1 MHPAFC
7 PPDPSALPIRLVR
20 PAAWEALAPT
30 LPAPWRAQAK
40 VADFKGQTGK
50 LVIVPNAEGAPDGA
64 LFGLGEAADPMQI
77 GSLPGKLP
85 AGDWRLEDADGLDAT
100 RLEVAWGLGAYRFT
114 RYKKADPKAVRLA
127 TSQDVSALVDAV
139 WFARDL
145 VNTPAEDMGPDALE
159 AAARDLAAA
168 HGANVTVITGDELI
182 AQGYPMVHAVG
193 RAAAKAPRYVELTW
207 GRDGARKLALVGKG
221 VTFDSGGLDIK
232 PASGMALMKKDM
244 GGAAAVMA
252 LARLIMGAGLDV
264 RLSVHLP
271 LVENAISGSAFRPGD
286 VFRTRK
292 GLTIEIDNTDAEG
305 RLILCDALARACELE
320 PELVIDMATLTGAAR
335 VALGPDLAPF
345 YTSDEA
351 LAADFTA
358 AAAAA
363 SEPVWRMPLWAPYL
377 DDLDSPI
384 ADMKNSGGAFAGSI
398 TAALFL
404 GKFVTAPSWMHLD
417 IYAWNPSE
425 KPGRPKGGEATA
437 VRALWK
443 FLTRRFAHLERMN
456 NML

>member
-1 MHPAFC
+1 
-7 PPDPSALPIRLVR
+7 
-20 PAAWEALAPT
+20 
-30 LPAPWRAQAK
+30 
-40 VADFKGQTGK
+40 
-50 LVIVPNAEGAPDGA
+50 
-64 LFGLGEAADPMQI
+64 
-77 GSLPGKLP
+77 
-85 AGDWRLEDADGLDAT
+85 
-100 RLEVAWGLGAYRFT
+100 
-114 RYKKADPKAVRLA
+114 
-127 TSQDVSALVDAV
+127 
-139 WFARDL
+139 
-145 VNTPAEDMGPDALE
+145 LE

-168 HGANVTVITGDELI
+168 HGADVTVIAGDDLI

-252 LARLIMGAGLDV
+252 LAKLIMGAGLDV

-286 VFRTRK
+286 VFPTRK

-358 AAAAA
+358 AAAEAG
-363 SEPVWRMPLWAPYL
+363 EPVWRMPLWAPYL

-417 IYAWNPSE
+417 IYAWNPAE

-443 FLTRRFAHLERMN
+443 LIRNRFAGA
-456 NML
+456 

>member
-20 PAAWEALAPT
+20 SAAWEALAPT
-30 LPAPWRAQAK
+30 LPAHWLAQAK
-40 VADFKGQTGK
+40 VADFKGQTGR
-50 LVIVPNAEGAPDGA
+50 VVVVPDADGAPAGA
-64 LFGLGEAADPMQI
+64 LFGLGEAADPMQV
-77 GSLPGKLP
+77 GSLPAKLP
-85 AGDWRLEDADGLDAT
+85 AGDWRFEDADGLDAP
-100 RLEVAWGLGAYRFT
+100 RLAVAWGLGAYRFT
-114 RYKKADPKAVRLA
+114 RYKKGEAKAVRLA
-127 TSQDVSALVDAV
+127 TSQDVSALVEAI

-168 HGANVTVITGDELI
+168 HGADVTVITGDDLI

-252 LARLIMGAGLDV
+252 LAKLIMGAGLDM

-286 VFRTRK
+286 VFPTRK

-363 SEPVWRMPLWAPYL
+363 GEPVWRMPLWAPYL

-443 FLTRRFAHLERMN
+443 LIRTRFGGA
-456 NML
+456 

>member
-1 MHPAFC
+1 MHAAFC
-7 PPDPSALPIRLVR
+7 PPDAPALPIRLVR
-20 PAAWEALAPT
+20 SADWEAIAAGLDAG
-30 LPAPWRAQAK
+30 WRAQAK
-40 VADFKGQTGK
+40 VADFKGQAGR
-50 LVIVPNAEGAPDGA
+50 VVVVPDAEGAPAGA
-64 LFGLGEAADPMQI
+64 LFGLGDGADPMQI

-85 AGDWRLEDADGLDAT
+85 AGDWRLEGADGLDAE
-100 RLEVAWGLGAYRFT
+100 RLAVAWGLGAYRFG
-114 RYKKADPKAVRLA
+114 RYKKAEARAVRLA
-127 TSQDVSALVDAV
+127 TAADVSALVEAV
-139 WFARDL
+139 WLARDL
-145 VNTPAEDMGPDALE
+145 VNTPAEDMGPDRLE
-159 AAARDLAAA
+159 AIARDLAAA
-168 HGANVTVITGDELI
+168 HGAQVTVATGDGLV
-182 AQGYPMVHAVG
+182 ADGYPMVHAVG

-207 GRDGARKLALVGKG
+207 GREGARKLALVGKG

-244 GGAAAVMA
+244 GGAAAVLA
-252 LARLIMGAGLDV
+252 LGKLVMGAGLDV
-264 RLSVHLP
+264 RLSLHLP

-286 VFRTRK
+286 IFPTRK
-292 GLTIEIDNTDAEG
+292 GLTVEIDNTDAEG

-320 PELVIDMATLTGAAR
+320 PDLLIDLATLTGAAR

-345 YTSDEA
+345 YTADET
-351 LAADFTA
+351 LAADFTTA
-358 AAAAA
+358 AAAAG
-363 SEPVWRMPLWAPYL
+363 EPVWRMPLWAPYL

-417 IYAWNPSE
+417 IYAWNPAE

-443 FLTRRFAHLERMN
+443 LIRNRFATA
-456 NML
+456 